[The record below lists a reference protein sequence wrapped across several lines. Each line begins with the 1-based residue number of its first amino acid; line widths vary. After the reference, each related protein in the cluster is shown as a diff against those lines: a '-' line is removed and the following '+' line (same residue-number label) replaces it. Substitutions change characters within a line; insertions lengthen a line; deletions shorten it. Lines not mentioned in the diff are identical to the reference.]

1 MSILDIVL
9 IGLLVVAAVR
19 GFFRGLL
26 REVFGL
32 GGLVGGLYL
41 AGRHAEELA
50 PQVAAALDISV
61 ILAKLVAGTGIVLVA
76 WIVGGLLGRI
86 ADRLARAVLLG
97 PLNRVAGI
105 AAGVA
110 KGAAALGLALVFV
123 QRAAPESEVKVEIDR
138 SPVARPLVELAE
150 HLIEAGR
157 PYAEEAAQAA

>member
-1 MSILDIVL
+1 MTVVDLVL

-26 REVFGL
+26 REVCGL
-32 GGLVGGLYL
+32 AGLVGGLYL
-41 AGRHAEELA
+41 AGLHAETLA
-50 PQVAAALDISV
+50 PQVAETLGISV
-61 ILAKLVAGTGIVLVA
+61 ILAKLVAGIGIVLAA
-76 WIVGGLLGRI
+76 WIVGGLVGRLLN
-86 ADRLARAVLLG
+86 RLARAVFLG

-105 AAGVA
+105 AAGLA

-150 HLIEAGR
+150 HLIEVGR
-157 PYAEEAAQAA
+157 PYTEGAAQAA